1 MIDFLK
7 LVTYTISQIDYFK
20 DHTLL
25 DWVSDTDRVN
35 NFDNEVITTK
45 KVKQCKGIYFCF
57 YANKL
62 EILFKPHYYFNDSL
76 HNAND
81 FKIVDCINVFNE
93 VKKVLN
99 IDFQFY
105 KVVNIEYGLN
115 CISPID
121 IKDLITYLS
130 YHERNEFRT
139 DIGLPF
145 SKKSYS
151 ITTNGTAN
159 QYKIIKAYAK
169 GLQFPNYA
177 DINAFRFEVKS
188 KKSRFINQLCIN
200 TANDLLNP
208 NVYLTLAE
216 SLIYEFEKVLILDC
230 ATNFKSLTS
239 KEQNKIAKYN
249 NPMEWYK
256 INNKS
261 YRNSFTK
268 NKNAYYNLI
277 NKVPNN
283 LKSQLRQIIFD
294 KLELLKEGAIS
305 QTQNKIKKGA
315 RSQLYNK
322 GICTQNKNQ
331 ITKVKNVV
339 CKVTG
344 LNLCYEKEG
353 AKYALTTT
361 LKKLKESDPK
371 TFQLVKLN
379 LLNSSHSKPK
389 FEQNEIKHLAK
400 QIRNK
405 YYNPFKI
412 KTQGYKQP
420 LNYIHHSQL
429 NILTQLGI

>member
-20 DHTLL
+20 NHTLL
-25 DWVSDTDRVN
+25 DWVSDTDRIN
-35 NFDNEVITTK
+35 NFDSEVVTTK
-45 KVKQCKGIYFCF
+45 KVKQYKGIYFCF

-62 EILFKPHYYFNDSL
+62 EILFKPHYYFNNNL

-81 FKIVDCINVFNE
+81 FKIMDCINVFNE

-139 DIGLPF
+139 DIGLAY

-151 ITTNGTAN
+151 VTTNGTAN

-169 GLQFPNYA
+169 GLHFPNYTN
-177 DINAFRFEVKS
+177 INTFRFEVKS
-188 KKSRFINQLCIN
+188 KKSRYINQLGIY
-200 TANDLLNP
+200 TANDLINP
-208 NVYLTLAE
+208 KVYLTLVE

-249 NPMEWYK
+249 NPMEWYR
-256 INNKS
+256 INSSLN
-261 YRNSFTK
+261 RNSFSK
-268 NKNAYYNLI
+268 NKTTYYKLI

-294 KLELLKEGAIS
+294 KLELLKKGAYS
-305 QTQNKIKKGA
+305 QHKNQIKKGA
-315 RSQLYNK
+315 ISQLYNK
-322 GICTQNKNQ
+322 GICTYKSTV
-331 ITKVKNVV
+331 IDKTKTSI
-339 CKVTG
+339 CKITG
-344 LNLCYEKEG
+344 LNISMQKDN
-353 AKYALTTT
+353 
-361 LKKLKESDPK
+361 SI
-371 TFQLVKLN
+371 
-379 LLNSSHSKPK
+379 LLSHSGLRYYFKNDK
-389 FEQNEIKHLAK
+389 KIFEQIKRKYLSKTWTKADFETQIKEIAHN
-400 QIRNK
+400 IRNTK
-405 YYNPFKI
+405 SNKGI
-412 KTQGYKQP
+412 KQNRLYQP
-420 LNYIHHSQL
+420 QQINF
-429 NILTQLGI
+429 LTQLEIQILNP